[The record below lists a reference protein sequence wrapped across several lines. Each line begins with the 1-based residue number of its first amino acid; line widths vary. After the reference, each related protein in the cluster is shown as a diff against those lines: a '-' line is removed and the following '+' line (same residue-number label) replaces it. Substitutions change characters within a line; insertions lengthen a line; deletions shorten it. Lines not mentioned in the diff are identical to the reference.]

1 MSRCQFWCQFLRSRP
16 FLGYLLLYAIN
27 MLSLEEN
34 SSLIQAQRSIKLS
47 SFPRL
52 TAYLLLPKWGRISF
66 QYGTGL
72 EAVCW
77 WLFYRI
83 GFSVT
88 LYMDWKFKLSVQVFV
103 LHVQD
108 WGAYML
114 LQHVKM
120 PVFMPVFEESTFF
133 LGYLLLCAINMLSLE
148 ENSGLYV
155 VQRSI
160 N

>member
-1 MSRCQFWCQFLRSRP
+1 
-16 FLGYLLLYAIN
+16 
-27 MLSLEEN
+27 
-34 SSLIQAQRSIKLS
+34 
-47 SFPRL
+47 
-52 TAYLLLPKWGRISF
+52 
-66 QYGTGL
+66 
-72 EAVCW
+72 
-77 WLFYRI
+77 
-83 GFSVT
+83 
-88 LYMDWKFKLSVQVFV
+88 MDWKFKLSVQVFV

-120 PVFMPVFEESTFF
+120 PVLMPVFEESTFF
-133 LGYLLLCAINMLSLE
+133 LGYLLLYAINMLSLE